1 MSGARYKSAFPR
13 KFVLDTM
20 PGLALGLWMGLALP
34 GLAQKPSPG
43 TGGVTPGVQSVPSD
57 LSDSL
62 GRPMG
67 PDDPV
72 LQERRLRQLALET
85 HKSMV
90 SDTDKLLQLVTELNS
105 EISARNSG
113 AFTAEQL
120 RKIAQIE
127 KLAHSVRQKMGD
139 TLQGTQDRMPPMHDG
154 PTFHH

>member
-1 MSGARYKSAFPR
+1 MRH
-13 KFVLDTM
+13 
-20 PGLALGLWMGLALP
+20 
-34 GLAQKPSPG
+34 
-43 TGGVTPGVQSVPSD
+43 
-57 LSDSL
+57 
-62 GRPMG
+62 
-67 PDDPV
+67 
-72 LQERRLRQLALET
+72 LALET

-120 RKIAQIE
+120 RKVAQIE

-139 TLQGTQDRMPPMHDG
+139 TLQGTQDTMLPMRDG